1 MKIMRVRQQDG
12 TLVDIPIG
20 IDTSSSALSSHNI
33 STSAHPDIRKNI
45 SDRIDGLLN
54 DETFVNNIA
63 DEVK

>member
-1 MKIMRVRQQDG
+1 MNIMRVKQQAG
-12 TLVDIPIG
+12 TIVDIPIG

-33 STSAHPDIRKNI
+33 SASAHPDIRKNI
-45 SDRIDGLLN
+45 SDRIDGLLA